1 MSVFGQFTNLG
12 NPNGK
17 TTIIVQDNKEKNVD
31 SEINLGTDIDVDNV
45 VVEEEAINTTNLSK
59 DGKIIVGSKKAS
71 SINEK
76 KVSTSFPLTQGAS
89 DLLSKV
95 NKINKD
101 LKANTTINMV
111 LESCYDP
118 ATKSFNEDIPEK
130 QLEKNVT
137 YSVQIAKK
145 YKDALLK
152 EAKKRNMTVGEYLSE
167 LILRKVSFEE

>member
-17 TTIIVQDNKEKNVD
+17 TTTVVDINKDLDIV
-31 SEINLGTDIDVDNV
+31 VDNSTEIAVDTDNEVLREEV
-45 VVEEEAINTTNLSK
+45 VGTNLSS

-76 KVSTSFPLTQGAS
+76 RVSTSFPLTQDAS